1 MALRDIKSNS
11 AIKRSLDICSPNDE
25 MPYSGQLNTIQKEIP
40 QLLQLEFSTSSSP
53 LPDSFL
59 LYPVFIFLC
68 STIAVVHKKKNI
80 PYAHCLLKS
89 FPCFFSEVIFSLLKD
104 PMHITLTAHTWNF
117 LINGAT
123 TNDFKEFLM
132 RLLRNSFAA
141 LNMFG

>member
-68 STIAVVHKKKNI
+68 STIAVVHKKKT
-80 PYAHCLLKS
+80 YH
-89 FPCFFSEVIFSLLKD
+89 
-104 PMHITLTAHTWNF
+104 M
-117 LINGAT
+117 LIV
-123 TNDFKEFLM
+123 F
-132 RLLRNSFAA
+132 
-141 LNMFG
+141 